1 MIDVFTVNGNTKMQW
16 KRSTG
21 KTQKCSMFSLKQL
34 QTYSS
39 LYYLFFINSTPL
51 LWRQE
56 DLYKIEH
63 KTKLIYTVSF
73 NKVILLKN
81 IEILLKGAR
90 KNFFWIEIA
99 EYRSTCI
106 RTSCSSSFSIQVWRR
121 DIIPFSFCAN
131 TTVF

>member
-1 MIDVFTVNGNTKMQW
+1 
-16 KRSTG
+16 
-21 KTQKCSMFSLKQL
+21 MFSLKQL

-73 NKVILLKN
+73 NKGILLKN

-90 KNFFWIEIA
+90 KNFF
-99 EYRSTCI
+99 
-106 RTSCSSSFSIQVWRR
+106 
-121 DIIPFSFCAN
+121 
-131 TTVF
+131 

>member
-1 MIDVFTVNGNTKMQW
+1 METQKCNE

-51 LWRQE
+51 LWSQE

-73 NKVILLKN
+73 NKGILLKN

-90 KNFFWIEIA
+90 KNFF
-99 EYRSTCI
+99 
-106 RTSCSSSFSIQVWRR
+106 
-121 DIIPFSFCAN
+121 
-131 TTVF
+131 